1 MWRSGGVGGG
11 SLNLVS
17 PILFLVR
24 VVSVRGLVRVRMRM
38 RVVSIVKV
46 KMRTRVVRVWILVL
60 MVWVFAMGMVESV
73 IGREVEM
80 GVGSKGGLDANV
92 STERD

>member
-1 MWRSGGVGGG
+1 M
-11 SLNLVS
+11 NLVS
-17 PILFLVR
+17 PILFPFLG
-24 VVSVRGLVRVRMRM
+24 SVRGLVKVSMRM

-46 KMRTRVVRVWILVL
+46 KMRTRVVRVWILGL

-73 IGREVEM
+73 IGREVGT
-80 GVGSKGGLDANV
+80 GVVSKGGASANV

>member
-17 PILFLVR
+17 PILFPFLG
-24 VVSVRGLVRVRMRM
+24 SVRGLVKVRMRM

-60 MVWVFAMGMVESV
+60 MVWVFAMVMVESAIV
-73 IGREVEM
+73 REVGI
-80 GVGSKGGLDANV
+80 GVVSKGGLDANV
-92 STERD
+92 SMERD

>member
-1 MWRSGGVGGG
+1 MGGG

-17 PILFLVR
+17 PILFPFL
-24 VVSVRGLVRVRMRM
+24 VSVRGLVKVRM

-60 MVWVFAMGMVESV
+60 MVWVFAMVMVGSV
-73 IGREVEM
+73 IVREVGI
-80 GVGSKGGLDANV
+80 GVVSKGGVCAYV
-92 STERD
+92 SMERD

>member
-1 MWRSGGVGGG
+1 MWRSGVRGGG

-17 PILFLVR
+17 PILFPFLVR
-24 VVSVRGLVRVRMRM
+24 VGSLVRVRM

-60 MVWVFAMGMVESV
+60 MVWVFVMGMVESV
-73 IGREVEM
+73 IGREVEI
-80 GVGSKGGLDANV
+80 GVVSKDGASANA
-92 STERD
+92 SMERD

>member
-1 MWRSGGVGGG
+1 M
-11 SLNLVS
+11 NLVS
-17 PILFLVR
+17 PILFPFLVR
-24 VVSVRGLVRVRMRM
+24 VRGLVRVSTVRVRM
-38 RVVSIVKV
+38 RVRV

-73 IGREVEM
+73 IVREVEM
-80 GVGSKGGLDANV
+80 GVVSKGGLDANV